1 MTSYILVFAAQEI
14 YAACVMIWN
23 VLPPSRPP
31 TVFRFSA
38 DQINVF
44 VRCTF
49 FGSRSPSAVHRRPL
63 VLDYAPSLSGVSQ
76 LLSVCFPADSLF
88 RLQRGAT
95 PVAACLQAPAELC
108 KAVAAAPHTFGNRLL
123 VFPSCQNIIVLVGG
137 VVLPPP
143 HAASGTDRLARFPS
157 CKACQ
162 SPPRC
167 PWLKRFHTLPVRL
180 HAAIRACLR
189 CLLPAGTALHSQFFS
204 GNIFTPSPSCR
215 LRSISACRAKG
226 TPTIERII
234 NAFVPRKAFCSS
246 ALMQTLEQVSG
257 RSPHRFK

>member
-44 VRCTF
+44 IRCTF

-63 VLDYAPSLSGVSQ
+63 IMGCSALLSVVSQ
-76 LLSVCFPADSLF
+76 LLSVCNPADSLV

-108 KAVAAAPHTFGNRLL
+108 KAVAAASQTFGNRLS
-123 VFPSCQNIIVLVGG
+123 VFPDRQNIIVLVGG

-143 HAASGTDRLARFPS
+143 HAASGADRLARRPP

-162 SPPRC
+162 KSAM
-167 PWLKRFHTLPVRL
+167 LPLAKKIPYVTR
-180 HAAIRACLR
+180 
-189 CLLPAGTALHSQFFS
+189 PASCSHSGVFAVSVARRHRTPFS
-204 GNIFTPSPSCR
+204 IF
-215 LRSISACRAKG
+215 
-226 TPTIERII
+226 
-234 NAFVPRKAFCSS
+234 
-246 ALMQTLEQVSG
+246 
-257 RSPHRFK
+257 

>member
-23 VLPPSRPP
+23 VFPPSRPP

-108 KAVAAAPHTFGNRLL
+108 KAVAAASQAFGNSARLSELSEYYRPRWRRFAPSASCSFGNRSPCMSSTMQGLPK
-123 VFPSCQNIIVLVGG
+123 VRYVTRPASCS
-137 VVLPPP
+137 
-143 HAASGTDRLARFPS
+143 HSGMFAVSVARRHRTP
-157 CKACQ
+157 
-162 SPPRC
+162 
-167 PWLKRFHTLPVRL
+167 
-180 HAAIRACLR
+180 
-189 CLLPAGTALHSQFFS
+189 FS
-204 GNIFTPSPSCR
+204 IF
-215 LRSISACRAKG
+215 
-226 TPTIERII
+226 
-234 NAFVPRKAFCSS
+234 
-246 ALMQTLEQVSG
+246 
-257 RSPHRFK
+257 

>member
-1 MTSYILVFAAQEI
+1 MKSREVMTSYILVFAAHEI
-14 YAACVMIWN
+14 YVACVMIWN

-49 FGSRSPSAVHRRPL
+49 FGSRSPSAVHRHPL

-137 VVLPPP
+137 VVLPLP
-143 HAASGTDRLARFPS
+143 HAALGAYRLAWWTT

-162 SPPRC
+162 KSA
-167 PWLKRFHTLPVRL
+167 TLPLAKKVPYVTR
-180 HAAIRACLR
+180 
-189 CLLPAGTALHSQFFS
+189 PASCSHSGMFAVTVARRHRIPFS
-204 GNIFTPSPSCR
+204 IFSVNIITPSPSCR
-215 LRSISACRAKG
+215 LWSISARRAKG
-226 TPTIERII
+226 TPKE
-234 NAFVPRKAFCSS
+234 
-246 ALMQTLEQVSG
+246 
-257 RSPHRFK
+257 

>member
-1 MTSYILVFAAQEI
+1 
-14 YAACVMIWN
+14 MIWN

-44 VRCTF
+44 CSLHF

-76 LLSVCFPADSLF
+76 LLSVCFPADW
-88 RLQRGAT
+88 LQRGAT

-108 KAVAAAPHTFGNRLL
+108 KAVAAASQAFGNRLS
-123 VFPSCQNIIVLVGG
+123 VFPDRQNIIVLVGG

-162 SPPRC
+162 KSAI
-167 PWLKRFHTLPVRL
+167 LPLAKKIPYVTR
-180 HAAIRACLR
+180 
-189 CLLPAGTALHSQFFS
+189 PASCSHPGMFAVSVARRHRTPFS
-204 GNIFTPSPSCR
+204 IF
-215 LRSISACRAKG
+215 
-226 TPTIERII
+226 
-234 NAFVPRKAFCSS
+234 
-246 ALMQTLEQVSG
+246 
-257 RSPHRFK
+257 

>member
-108 KAVAAAPHTFGNRLL
+108 KAVAAAPHTFGNRLS
-123 VFPSCQNIIVLVGG
+123 VFPDCQNHHRPVKAFTR
-137 VVLPPP
+137 P
-143 HAASGTDRLARFPS
+143 TS
-157 CKACQ
+157 C
-162 SPPRC
+162 SHP
-167 PWLKRFHTLPVRL
+167 
-180 HAAIRACLR
+180 
-189 CLLPAGTALHSQFFS
+189 G
-204 GNIFTPSPSCR
+204 
-215 LRSISACRAKG
+215 ISACRAND

-257 RSPHRFK
+257 RSPHRLKRDFR

>member
-108 KAVAAAPHTFGNRLL
+108 KAVAAAPHTFGNRLS
-123 VFPSCQNIIVLVGG
+123 VFPDRQNIIVLVGG
-137 VVLPPP
+137 VLLPLP
-143 HAASGTDRLARFPS
+143 HAASGTDCLARRPS

-162 SPPRC
+162 KSA
-167 PWLKRFHTLPVRL
+167 TLPVRL

-204 GNIFTPSPSCR
+204 VNIITPSPSCR
-215 LRSISACRAKG
+215 LWSISACRAKD
-226 TPTIERII
+226 TPKE
-234 NAFVPRKAFCSS
+234 
-246 ALMQTLEQVSG
+246 
-257 RSPHRFK
+257 

>member
-95 PVAACLQAPAELC
+95 PVAACLQAPTELC
-108 KAVAAAPHTFGNRLL
+108 KAVAAASQAFGNRLS
-123 VFPSCQNIIVLVGG
+123 VFPDRQNIIVLVGG

-143 HAASGTDRLARFPS
+143 HAASGAYRLACRPP

-162 SPPRC
+162 KSA
-167 PWLKRFHTLPVRL
+167 TLPLAKKVPYVTR
-180 HAAIRACLR
+180 
-189 CLLPAGTALHSQFFS
+189 PASCSHPGMFAVSVARRHRTPFS
-204 GNIFTPSPSCR
+204 IF
-215 LRSISACRAKG
+215 
-226 TPTIERII
+226 
-234 NAFVPRKAFCSS
+234 
-246 ALMQTLEQVSG
+246 
-257 RSPHRFK
+257 